1 MNTCNLE
8 LLDIFSYSCMN
19 CIRSLGYIKKLNA
32 KYSKY
37 GLKTVIVH
45 VPEWGF
51 EKNKG
56 NVSEA
61 IKQNKIRF
69 PVRIDR
75 DKKLINKL
83 KVNFWPSQLLIKN
96 SKIVYKHIGEGNYKA
111 LERSI
116 RKHLGIKARC
126 IFNNEP
132 KYTKFPTVYAGKNK
146 KGKISKIKNK
156 LRSGFIYID
165 GKCRQNNEFLKIN
178 GSLTLLVKGKKVNF
192 VAESGNKKP
201 VKVRVKANGSF
212 IKNLKVNGPK
222 LYKIAESESSDT
234 KKLAL
239 TANGNLRVYSF
250 SFE

>member
-1 MNTCNLE
+1 MNTYKLE

-19 CIRSLGYIKKLNA
+19 CIRSLRYIKKLDA
-32 KYSKY
+32 QYRKY

-56 NVSEA
+56 NIHKEVKK
-61 IKQNKIRF
+61 IKL
-69 PVRIDR
+69 PVKIDR

-83 KVNFWPSQLLIKN
+83 KVDFWPSQLLIKN
-96 SKIVYKHIGEGNYKA
+96 SKVAYRHIGEGDYKA

-116 RKHLGIKARC
+116 RKHLGVKERN
-126 IFNNEP
+126 IFYNEP
-132 KYTKFPTVYAGKNK
+132 KYTKFPAIYAGKNK
-146 KGKISKIKNK
+146 KGKIFPIKNK
-156 LRSGFIYID
+156 LEFGFIYTD
-165 GKCRQNNEFLKIN
+165 EKYRQNNEFLKIN
-178 GSLTLLVKGKKVNF
+178 GSLTLLAKGKKMNF

-212 IKNLKVNGPK
+212 IKNLKVDGPK
-222 LYKIAESESSDT
+222 LYKIAESKSDKIKT
-234 KKLAL
+234 LTL
-239 TANGNLRVYSF
+239 TANRNLKVYSF

>member
-1 MNTCNLE
+1 
-8 LLDIFSYSCMN
+8 MN
-19 CIRSLGYIKKLNA
+19 CIRSLAYIKKLNA

-56 NVSEA
+56 NISEA
-61 IKQNKIRF
+61 IKRNKIKL
-69 PVRIDR
+69 PVKIDK
-75 DKKLINKL
+75 DKKLIDKL

-96 SKIVYKHIGEGNYKA
+96 SKIVYKHIGEGSYKA

-132 KYTKFPTVYAGKNK
+132 EYAKFPTVYAGKNK

-156 LRSGFIYID
+156 LKSGFIYID
-165 GKCRQNNEFLKIN
+165 GKYRQNNEFLKVN
-178 GSLTLLVKGKKVNF
+178 GSLLLLAKGKMANF
-192 VAESGNKKP
+192 VAESENRKP
-201 VKVRVKANGSF
+201 
-212 IKNLKVNGPK
+212 LKVYVKIDGRLIKTFKVSRPK
-222 LYKIAESESSDT
+222 LYKIAESESGKT